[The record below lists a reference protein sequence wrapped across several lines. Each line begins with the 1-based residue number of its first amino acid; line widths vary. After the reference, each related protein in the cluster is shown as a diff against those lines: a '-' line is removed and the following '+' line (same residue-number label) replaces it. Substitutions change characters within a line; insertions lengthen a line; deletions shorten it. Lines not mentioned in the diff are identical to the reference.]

1 MNSLR
6 LAKHLG
12 TRFILAVVFLL
23 PLVTGFTAPVA
34 AEGYFPISHAVYTM
48 TNAAAGNEILVLQRA
63 NNGSVSQTAFS
74 TGGYGSGTGLGSQG
88 SIFLSEHDL
97 LLFAVNAGSNDV
109 SVFAVLPR
117 RLVLL
122 DVAASGGEDPISVT
136 EHDGL
141 VYVLNAGGSGN
152 ISGFRLNKRGN
163 LVPLNGSTQPLS
175 NGGSGANPQPAEI
188 SFSPD
193 GKWLTVTEKA
203 TNMIDVYPV
212 INGIAGAPAS
222 YPSSGVTPFG
232 FAFDPRGHMIVS
244 EAFGGAPNASALS
257 SYGFSNGFAVI
268 SSSVGT
274 TQTSAC
280 WVVISRNGKY
290 AYDTN
295 AASASISSF
304 SIAKDGSLT
313 LLDSQAG
320 LTGAGSSPI
329 DVAISH
335 DGKYLV
341 ALGGASHMISAFQVG
356 ADGSLSPLGQINVP
370 AGSVGLVAR

>member
-1 MNSLR
+1 
-6 LAKHLG
+6 
-12 TRFILAVVFLL
+12 
-23 PLVTGFTAPVA
+23 
-34 AEGYFPISHAVYTM
+34 
-48 TNAAAGNEILVLQRA
+48 
-63 NNGSVSQTAFS
+63 
-74 TGGYGSGTGLGSQG
+74 
-88 SIFLSEHDL
+88 
-97 LLFAVNAGSNDV
+97 
-109 SVFAVLPR
+109 
-117 RLVLL
+117 
-122 DVAASGGEDPISVT
+122 
-136 EHDGL
+136 
-141 VYVLNAGGSGN
+141 
-152 ISGFRLNKRGN
+152 
-163 LVPLNGSTQPLS
+163 
-175 NGGSGANPQPAEI
+175 
-188 SFSPD
+188 
-193 GKWLTVTEKA
+193 
-203 TNMIDVYPV
+203 
-212 INGIAGAPAS
+212 
-222 YPSSGVTPFG
+222 
-232 FAFDPRGHMIVS
+232 MIVS